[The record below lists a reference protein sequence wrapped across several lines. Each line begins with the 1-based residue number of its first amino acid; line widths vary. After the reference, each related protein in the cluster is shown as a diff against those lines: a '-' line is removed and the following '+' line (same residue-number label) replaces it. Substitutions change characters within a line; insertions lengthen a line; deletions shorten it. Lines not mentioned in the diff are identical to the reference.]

1 MEKLTFKVAEY
12 EGPLDLL
19 LHLIQKHQMNIHEI
33 EISSLL
39 SQYMEYISAWQN
51 SNLEVASEFL
61 DMASRLIHLK
71 TISLLPRYE
80 EEEKQARAE
89 LVGQLVEYAAC
100 KRAAAELS
108 ARNLGQVLFVRR
120 PMEMEVDLIYRL
132 THQPQELLQSYFDA
146 VGRGKRRLPPQQS
159 SFTPLVS
166 KPVVSVNSRIVH
178 IMRRMYKTGKLHF
191 SRLFEHNKGGRS
203 EIVATFLAVLELL
216 KSNRVTMD
224 DSTQELT
231 FHRRG
236 EKAEN
241 QPTRGNEHDPE

>member
-108 ARNLGQVLFVRR
+108 ARNLGQVLFVRQ

-166 KPVVSVNSRIVH
+166 RPVVSVNSRIVH

>member
-19 LHLIQKHQMNIHEI
+19 LHLISKHQMNIYEI

-39 SQYMEYISAWQN
+39 TQYMEYIRAWQ
-51 SNLEVASEFL
+51 SHDLEVASEFL

-71 TISLLPRYE
+71 TISLLPKYE

-108 ARNLGQVLFVRR
+108 ARNLGQVLFVRQ
-120 PMEMEVDLIYRL
+120 PMEMEVDLLYRL
-132 THQPQELLQSYFDA
+132 THPATDLMHSYFDA
-146 VGRGKRRLPPQQS
+146 VGRGKRRLPPQQTT
-159 SFTPLVS
+159 FTPLVA
-166 KPVVSVNSRIVH
+166 KPVVSVNSRIIH
-178 IMRRMYKTGKLHF
+178 IMRRMYKNSKLHF
-191 SRLFEHNKGGRS
+191 SRLFEENKGGRS

-216 KSNRVTMD
+216 KSKRVTMD
-224 DSTQELT
+224 DQTQELT
-231 FHRRG
+231 FHRKVER
-236 EKAEN
+236 
-241 QPTRGNEHDPE
+241 PE

>member
-39 SQYMEYISAWQN
+39 SQYMEYISAWQS

-100 KRAAAELS
+100 KRAAAGLA

-120 PMEMEVDLIYRL
+120 PMEVEADLIYRL

-146 VGRGKRRLPPQQS
+146 VGRGKRRLPPRQA
-159 SFTPLVS
+159 SFTPLVA

-203 EIVATFLAVLELL
+203 EIVATFLAVLELM

-224 DSTQELT
+224 DQTQELT
-231 FHRRG
+231 FHRSV
-236 EKAEN
+236 EKNKQAVARE
-241 QPTRGNEHDPE
+241 NEHDPE